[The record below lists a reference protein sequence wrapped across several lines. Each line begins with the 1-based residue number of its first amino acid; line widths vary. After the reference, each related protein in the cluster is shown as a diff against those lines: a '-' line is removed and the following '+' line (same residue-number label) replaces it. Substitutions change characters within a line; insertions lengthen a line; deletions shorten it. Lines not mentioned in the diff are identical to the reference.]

1 MKRSTLNFILDSVI
15 AIAFLICAVSGIL
28 FLLPASW
35 LTIAGASRPNLL
47 GVSYTLWRTL
57 HDWSGVAMSLGI
69 VVHLTWHY
77 RWVKG
82 MVRRFA
88 NGGAPARNRAETP
101 RRESAPATA
110 PAAGRLIAASRS
122 ATPVAGDA
130 ASSTYAS
137 HDRERRYT
145 RRSFLTGTAVAGVA
159 AVIGGVSLLSRS
171 SSSLPGPQRNSTGL
185 QPATWLEPGTSSQTD
200 APVVAAAQP
209 TAKATLARVV
219 VSQNSCI
226 SCGSCMGVC
235 PSGVFAWGSDQRA
248 VAANPDQCTLC
259 RRCLQVCPANAI
271 TINA

>member
-15 AIAFLICAVSGIL
+15 AIAFLICAISGIL
-28 FLLPASW
+28 FLFPASW
-35 LTIAGASRPNLL
+35 LTIASASRPNLL

-88 NGGAPARNRAETP
+88 NGGTPARNRPEAP
-101 RRESAPATA
+101 GPLPAPAT
-110 PAAGRLIAASRS
+110 GRLIAASRPITPAAGNS
-122 ATPVAGDA
+122 APSTCTQHGGD
-130 ASSTYAS
+130 
-137 HDRERRYT
+137 RRYT
-145 RRSFLTGTAVAGVA
+145 RRGFLTGAAVAGVA
-159 AVIGGVSLLSRS
+159 TVVGGVTLLSRS
-171 SSSLPGPQRNSTGL
+171 SSSQPGPQRSSTGL
-185 QPATWLEPGTSSQTD
+185 QPAPWLEPGTSSQTD
-200 APVVAAAQP
+200 ASVAAAAQP

-248 VAANPDQCTLC
+248 VAANPGQCTLC